1 MHDVISH
8 LYFVSS
14 HAICYIIL
22 LLSYTNFL
30 ISSFSSF
37 PLSHRT
43 VPYCTVLQSMTS
55 NYPYVRRL
63 LKALADK
70 MPHIDSPNGSTS
82 EHQLNTQTPAPF
94 PIPHTTSPLPISFST
109 SSSSSPGFR
118 PVVSSE
124 VMKANRRVE
133 LSLSGQETAM
143 MMHGLRCMGSE
154 WAQVRE
160 RKP

>member
-1 MHDVISH
+1 MLHRFFS
-8 LYFVSS
+8 FFFFR
-14 HAICYIIL
+14 
-22 LLSYTNFL
+22 TL
-30 ISSFSSF
+30 IFSSPHSLLF
-37 PLSHRT
+37 LYRT
-43 VPYCTVLQSMTS
+43 ALYCTVLQSMTS

-70 MPHIDSPNGSTS
+70 MPHTDSPNGSAR
-82 EHQLNTQTPAPF
+82 EHQLNTQTPAPL
-94 PIPHTTSPLPISFST
+94 PTPHTTSPIPTSFST
-109 SSSSSPGFR
+109 SSSSSPGSR

-124 VMKANRRVE
+124 VVKANRRVE

-160 RKP
+160 RKS

>member
-1 MHDVISH
+1 MLH
-8 LYFVSS
+8 
-14 HAICYIIL
+14 
-22 LLSYTNFL
+22 
-30 ISSFSSF
+30 ISSSFFFFRTLTFSSPHSLLF
-37 PLSHRT
+37 LYRT
-43 VPYCTVLQSMTS
+43 VLYRIVLQSMTS

-70 MPHIDSPNGSTS
+70 MPHIDLPSGSTS
-82 EHQLNTQTPAPF
+82 EHQSNTQTPVPF
-94 PIPHTTSPLPISFST
+94 STPHTTSPIPISFST
-109 SSSSSPGFR
+109 SSSSPGFR

-160 RKP
+160 REP